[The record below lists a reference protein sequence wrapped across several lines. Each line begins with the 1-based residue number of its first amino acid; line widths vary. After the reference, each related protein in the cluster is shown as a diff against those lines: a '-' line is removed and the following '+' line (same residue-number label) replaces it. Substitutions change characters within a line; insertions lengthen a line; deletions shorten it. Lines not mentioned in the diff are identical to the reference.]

1 MGEKYKLYCT
11 RPRDIPQDIRFSYY
25 CPPNRYIL
33 VYTDKELSTEYI
45 PVPEN
50 LLSKMNEEE
59 KEWLF
64 ECKKTVNIEKM
75 NENKEEYIFLFENLL
90 DNFEKELK
98 ALGGIEKNEDEG
110 KNGR

>member
-1 MGEKYKLYCT
+1 M
-11 RPRDIPQDIRFSYY
+11 
-25 CPPNRYIL
+25 

-45 PVPEN
+45 PVPES

-59 KEWLF
+59 KEWLL

>member
-1 MGEKYKLYCT
+1 MHKTE
-11 RPRDIPQDIRFSYY
+11 
-25 CPPNRYIL
+25 RYSAG
-33 VYTDKELSTEYI
+33 YTFFLLLLSTEYI
-45 PVPEN
+45 PVPES

-59 KEWLF
+59 IEWLF
-64 ECKKTVNIEKM
+64 ECKNKVNIEKM